1 MAVHESLGF
10 QNHPFAKTNAD
21 EEVSLH
27 EYFVPPPFFDAIIGD
42 AKAPKQKS
50 AFLNILTKAN
60 DLNIIVSIHCLKK

>member
-21 EEVSLH
+21 EEESLH

-42 AKAPKQKS
+42 ANSPSSAIVLAPRGAGSQVVGLM
-50 AFLNILTKAN
+50 FL
-60 DLNIIVSIHCLKK
+60 